1 MPEGP
6 NTPPVEKAE
15 DLRIGVYVC
24 HCGLN
29 IAGSVDCEA
38 VSKYAATLPN
48 VAVSRDYLYM
58 CSDPGQ
64 DMLQKDIRESR
75 LNRIVVAS
83 CSPRLHEPTFRK
95 AAEAAGL
102 NRYLV
107 EMANIREHCSWV
119 HLREKDNATVKAK
132 DLVRMAVS
140 RASLLREQVEQTVPV
155 RRTAAVIGAGVAG
168 IQSALDLADAGY
180 HVYLIEKEP
189 SIGGRMAQI
198 DKTFPT
204 MDCSICI
211 LAPKMSEAGRHP
223 NIEVITNSR
232 VSHVGGYVGNFV
244 VTVHKTPRYVTK
256 DCTSCGDCSP
266 ACPVAVPNEF
276 DMGLAARKAIYRPF
290 AQAVPATFVI
300 DRDLCLNKGHVIAC
314 ERCVDACQR
323 KAIDFNQRPEDVQ
336 LEVGTIIVATGAG
349 TFDPARLE
357 EYGYKRFPDVITTL
371 EFERLINAGGPTKG
385 HLLRLTTRETPKR
398 VAFVQ
403 CVGSRDL
410 QRGNPY
416 CSNICCMETIK
427 DALLIKEHW
436 PEVGI
441 DVYYMDIRAFG
452 KGFEDLY
459 RRARE
464 EGVRFIRGIPGEVTM
479 NGDGTVRLVGENTL
493 LQERYREDYEMVIL
507 SIGLE
512 PQPDSTEVQ
521 RILTLSKSAD
531 GFFMEAHPKLQ
542 PVDTATKGIFLAGT
556 AESPKDIKDSVTQA
570 CAAASRANIL
580 MAQGEIRV
588 EALTATI
595 HDAACT
601 GCGLCVKVCPYNAL
615 WMDGEGKG
623 RKARVV
629 AAACAGC
636 GACSAECMFD
646 AIEMRHFTD
655 AQIYAQIDAATAED
669 AQGKVVA
676 FACNWCSYAGA
687 DFAGVSRMQYPPT
700 VRIIRTMCSARVNPK
715 FVRYALRRGAAAV
728 LVSGCHLKDCH
739 YISANY
745 NTLRRVEKLWKE
757 LERKGV
763 DRNRLHLEWFTA
775 AEGQKFADKV
785 KEMKAVVAGVTPDE
799 IAKGVKAYKER
810 LDGR

>member
-1 MPEGP
+1 
-6 NTPPVEKAE
+6 
-15 DLRIGVYVC
+15 
-24 HCGLN
+24 
-29 IAGSVDCEA
+29 
-38 VSKYAATLPN
+38 
-48 VAVSRDYLYM
+48 
-58 CSDPGQ
+58 
-64 DMLQKDIRESR
+64 
-75 LNRIVVAS
+75 
-83 CSPRLHEPTFRK
+83 
-95 AAEAAGL
+95 
-102 NRYLV
+102 
-107 EMANIREHCSWV
+107 
-119 HLREKDNATVKAK
+119 
-132 DLVRMAVS
+132 
-140 RASLLREQVEQTVPV
+140 
-155 RRTAAVIGAGVAG
+155 
-168 IQSALDLADAGY
+168 
-180 HVYLIEKEP
+180 
-189 SIGGRMAQI
+189 
-198 DKTFPT
+198 
-204 MDCSICI
+204 
-211 LAPKMSEAGRHP
+211 
-223 NIEVITNSR
+223 
-232 VSHVGGYVGNFV
+232 
-244 VTVHKTPRYVTK
+244 
-256 DCTSCGDCSP
+256 
-266 ACPVAVPNEF
+266 VAVPNEF

>member
-1 MPEGP
+1 MPDE
-6 NTPPVEKAE
+6 PPKDAE
-15 DLRIGVYVC
+15 PRIGVYVC

-29 IAGSVDCEA
+29 IAGTVDCPA
-38 VSKYAATLPN
+38 VAQFAATLPG
-48 VAVSRDYLYM
+48 VVRAVDYRYM

-64 DMLQKDIRESR
+64 ELLRKDVAEHR

-83 CSPRLHEPTFRK
+83 CTPRLHEPTFRA

-119 HLREKDNATVKAK
+119 HLREKEDATEKAK

-140 RASLLREQVEQTVPV
+140 RAALLREQVEKTVPV
-155 RRTAAVIGAGVAG
+155 RRTAAVIGGGVAG
-168 IQSALDLADAGY
+168 IQSALDLANAGY

-211 LAPKMSEAGRHP
+211 LAPKMAEAGRHP
-223 NIEVITNSR
+223 GIELLTNSEVR
-232 VSHVGGYVGNFV
+232 AVHGFVGNFAL
-244 VTVHKTPRYVTK
+244 TVLRKPRFVTK
-256 DCTSCGDCSP
+256 ACTSCGDC
-266 ACPVAVPNEF
+266 AKVCPVVVPNEF
-276 DMGLAARKAIYRPF
+276 DMGLAARKAIYTPF
-290 AQAVPATFVI
+290 AQAVPSTYII

-314 ERCVDACQR
+314 ERCVEACTI
-323 KAIDFNQRPEDVQ
+323 KSIDFMMSPREEQ
-336 LEVGTIIVATGAG
+336 LEVGTIVVATGAS

-357 EYGYKRFPDVITTL
+357 EYGYRRYPDVITTL
-371 EFERLINAGGPTKG
+371 EFERLINAGGPTGG
-385 HLLRLTTRETPKR
+385 HLIRLSDQREPRR

-410 QRGNPY
+410 RRGNPY

-441 DVYYMDIRAFG
+441 DVYYMDIRSFG

-459 RRARE
+459 RRSRE
-464 EGVRFIRGIPGEVTM
+464 QGVRFVRGIPGEVTA
-479 NGDGTVRLVGENTL
+479 NGNGTLHLVGENTL
-493 LQERYREDYEMVIL
+493 LQERYAEDYDMVVL

-512 PQPDSTEVQ
+512 PRQDSVEVQ
-521 RILTLSKSAD
+521 RLLNISKSAD
-531 GFFMEAHPKLQ
+531 GFFLEAHPKLQ
-542 PVDTATKGIFLAGT
+542 PVDTATKGIFLAGC

-580 MAQGEIRV
+580 MAKGEITV
-588 EALTATI
+588 EALTPVI
-595 HDAACT
+595 HDEDCT
-601 GCGLCVKVCPYNAL
+601 GCGLCVKVCPYNAIY
-615 WMDGEGKG
+615 MEGEGKG

-629 AAACAGC
+629 EAACAGC
-636 GACSAECMFD
+636 GACGAECMFE

-655 AQIYAQIDAATAED
+655 AQVYAQIDAATADRPE
-669 AQGKVVA
+669 GKVVA

-687 DFAGVSRMQYPPT
+687 DFAGVSRMQYPAH

-715 FVRYALRRGAAAV
+715 FVRYAFRRGAAGV

-739 YISANY
+739 YINANY
-745 NTLRRVEKLWKE
+745 NTQRRVEKLWKE
-757 LERKGV
+757 LDRKGV
-763 DRNRLHLEWFTA
+763 DPKRLRLEWFTA
-775 AEGQKFADKV
+775 AEGQKFANTMADLKGT
-785 KEMKAVVAGVTPDE
+785 VAAVTPEQLDKSR
-799 IAKGVKAYKER
+799 AAYKER
-810 LDGR
+810 LDGH